1 MNKAKTVII
10 IAGPTAVGKTRLAID
25 VAKKWGTEIISAD
38 SRQCYREL
46 RIGVARPSAAEL
58 AEVPHHFIASHSVE
72 ENVTAALFEAYAL
85 ERVHGLLKKLDVAV
99 VAGGTG
105 LYLKAFCEGLDA
117 MPNVPDAIHQQVAA
131 DYKAH
136 GLAWLQHEVQKWDPV
151 FYAQGETANPARLLR
166 ALEVVRATGQSIQS
180 FKKGAKAV
188 RDFNIIRIALQLP
201 KEQLHRNIDAR
212 VDAMLEKG
220 LVDEV
225 KGLVP
230 HRHRSALQTVG
241 YKEIFSYLDGSTD
254 LDAAMELVKQA
265 TRRYAKRQLTWFRA
279 DAAYHWMPPDADAV
293 LSFIDAALHGDLK
306 KFSG

>member
-46 RIGVARPSAAEL
+46 NIGVARPSAAEL

-85 ERVHGLLKKLDVAV
+85 EQVHGLFKKLDVAV
-99 VAGGTG
+99 LAGGTG

-117 MPNVPDAIHQQVAA
+117 IPNVPEALHQQVAT
-131 DYKAH
+131 DYKTQ
-136 GLAWLQHEVQKWDPV
+136 GLAWLQQQVQKEDPA
-151 FYAQGETANPARLLR
+151 FYAQGETANPARLMR

-180 FKKGAKAV
+180 FKRGVKAV
-188 RDFNIIRIALQLP
+188 RDFNIIKIALQLP
-201 KEQLHRNIDAR
+201 KEQLHRNIEAR
-212 VDAMLEKG
+212 VDTMVEKG

-225 KGLVP
+225 KRLLP

-241 YKEIFSYLDGSTD
+241 YKEIFSYLDGAIG
-254 LDAAMELVKQA
+254 LDAAVEEIKQA

-279 DAAYHWMPPDADAV
+279 DAAYHWLPPDADAV
-293 LSFIDAALHGDLK
+293 VSFIDAGLHGNLK
-306 KFSG
+306 KFRG